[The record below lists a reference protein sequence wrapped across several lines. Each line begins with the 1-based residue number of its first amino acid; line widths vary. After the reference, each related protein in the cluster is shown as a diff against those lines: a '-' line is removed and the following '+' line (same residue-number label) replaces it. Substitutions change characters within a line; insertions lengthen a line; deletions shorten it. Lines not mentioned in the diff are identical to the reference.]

1 MMYFNLPKRMINITK
16 LVCVIGVVS
25 VAFSSC
31 LQKDV
36 YDPANSG
43 DKEEEVTLDNYFDFA
58 TTKNIQLNIDYGK
71 ECPRAYFEV
80 YAENPLS
87 YVAEGGQIIK
97 KAGVSHIATGFT
109 DIQGRYIKPA
119 SFPTAVS
126 EVYIYSPDFGVPTL
140 YKTKVVGSDVS
151 AKITFENALDVTPV
165 DSSTRSAQT
174 RSSLKFIT
182 NVIPN
187 VLGTWNVNTGRPNYL
202 DASKKINVD
211 ATLKSY
217 ITTYFPEGKN
227 NVGTNLVSDDADILI
242 KEDANVVVNYF
253 GGDTGAQSVFA
264 YYCYS
269 ENASIDEIRQAAK
282 HACVIFPNAHKS
294 SLGNYSGVAVNLKY
308 INETGSFP
316 EEEPERIPAGTK
328 IGFLIWNDGW
338 RGVKANGNMFYST
351 KSLNS
356 DKISHTAIFAAKNKV
371 GERVNVITM
380 EDWKNG
386 ENDYND
392 VAFVISS
399 NPIAAIE
406 VPDVPNPG
414 DRQGTEKY
422 SGVLG
427 FEDNW
432 PEQGDYDLNDVVMKY
447 QSSVDYNIDNKVL
460 NIIDKFTLAWTGANY
475 KNSFAYEVPFD
486 LSKASKVTVNGSE
499 TSSYSGNVIT
509 LFKDAKA
516 ELGVSNVNAEDMINQ
531 NIQEKT
537 YTVSIQFNN
546 PTLDKSVV
554 VAPYNPFI
562 KVFNSATEVHLT
574 DHKPTTGANNRFPSG
589 ADISRGDV
597 DGTYFICKDGFPF
610 AIHVDARL
618 DASILNLDLKKENQR
633 IDKTYPK
640 FAEWAKTRDP
650 QIKWWK

>member
-1 MMYFNLPKRMINITK
+1 MMCFNLPQRMINIAK
-16 LVCVIGVVS
+16 LACVIGVVS

-43 DKEEEVTLDNYFDFA
+43 DKEEVTLDNYFDFA

-80 YAENPLS
+80 YVENPLS

-174 RSSLKFIT
+174 RAAVKFIT
-182 NVIPN
+182 DVIPN
-187 VLGTWNVNTGRPNYL
+187 VLGTWNANSGKPDYL

-227 NVGTNLVSDDADILI
+227 NVGPLVTDNADILI
-242 KEDANVVVNYF
+242 KEDANVVINYF
-253 GGDTGAQSVFA
+253 GGDTGAKSVFA
-264 YYCYS
+264 YYCYPKD
-269 ENASIDEIRQAAK
+269 ASTDEIRKATK
-282 HACVIFPNAHKS
+282 HACVIFPNAHGN
-294 SLGNYSGVAVNLKY
+294 SLGYYSGVAVNLKY
-308 INETGSFP
+308 INE
-316 EEEPERIPAGTK
+316 
-328 IGFLIWNDGW
+328 
-338 RGVKANGNMFYST
+338 MFYST

-356 DKISHTAIFAAKNKV
+356 DKISHTAIFAAKNKA
-371 GERVNVITM
+371 GDRVNVITM
-380 EDWKNG
+380 EDWKSG

-406 VPDVPNPG
+406 VPEVPNPG

-486 LSKASKVTVNGSE
+486 LSKASQVIINGDE
-499 TSSYSGNVIT
+499 ITSYSGNVIT

>member
-1 MMYFNLPKRMINITK
+1 MINIAK
-16 LVCVIGVVS
+16 LACVISVVS

-43 DKEEEVTLDNYFDFA
+43 DKEEVTLDNYFDFA

-174 RSSLKFIT
+174 RAAVKFIT
-182 NVIPN
+182 DVIPN
-187 VLGTWNVNTGRPNYL
+187 VLGTWNANSGKPDYL

-227 NVGTNLVSDDADILI
+227 NVGPLVTDNADILI
-242 KEDANVVVNYF
+242 KEDANVVINYF
-253 GGDTGAQSVFA
+253 GGDTGAKSVFA
-264 YYCYS
+264 YYCYPKD
-269 ENASIDEIRQAAK
+269 ASIDKIRKATK
-282 HACVIFPNAHKS
+282 HACVIFPNAHGN
-294 SLGNYSGVAVNLKY
+294 SLGYYSGVAVNLKY
-308 INETGSFP
+308 INETGNFP
-316 EEEPERIPAGTK
+316 QKDPERIPANTK
-328 IGFLIWNDGW
+328 IGFLIWNNGW
-338 RGVKANGNMFYST
+338 VNAKANGNMFYST

-356 DKISHTAIFAAKNKV
+356 DKISHTAIFAAKNKA
-371 GERVNVITM
+371 GDRVNVITM

-414 DRQGTEKY
+414 DRQGTEMY

-460 NIIDKFTLAWTGANY
+460 NIIDKFTLAWTGANNY

-499 TSSYSGNVIT
+499 ASSYSGNVIT

>member
-1 MMYFNLPKRMINITK
+1 MINIAK
-16 LVCVIGVVS
+16 LACVISVVS

-43 DKEEEVTLDNYFDFA
+43 DKEEVTLDNYFDFA

-174 RSSLKFIT
+174 RAAVKFIT
-182 NVIPN
+182 DVIPN
-187 VLGTWNVNTGRPNYL
+187 VLGTWNANSGKPDYL

-227 NVGTNLVSDDADILI
+227 NVGPLVTDNADILI
-242 KEDANVVVNYF
+242 KEDANVVINYF
-253 GGDTGAQSVFA
+253 GGDTGAKSVFA
-264 YYCYS
+264 YYCYPKD
-269 ENASIDEIRQAAK
+269 ASIDEIRKATK
-282 HACVIFPNAHKS
+282 HACVIFPNAHGN
-294 SLGNYSGVAVNLKY
+294 SLGYYSGVAVNLKY
-308 INETGSFP
+308 INETGNFP
-316 EEEPERIPAGTK
+316 QKDPERIPANTK
-328 IGFLIWNDGW
+328 IGFLIWNNGW
-338 RGVKANGNMFYST
+338 VNAKANGNMFYST

-356 DKISHTAIFAAKNKV
+356 DKISHTAIFAAKNKA
-371 GERVNVITM
+371 GDRVNVITM

-414 DRQGTEKY
+414 DRQGTEMY

-499 TSSYSGNVIT
+499 ASSYSGNVIT

-537 YTVSIQFNN
+537 YTVSIQF
-546 PTLDKSVV
+546 TLDKPVV

>member
-1 MMYFNLPKRMINITK
+1 MINITK

-202 DASKKINVD
+202 DTSKKINVD

>member
-1 MMYFNLPKRMINITK
+1 MYFNLPKRMINITK

-414 DRQGTEKY
+414 DRQGTEMY

>member
-1 MMYFNLPKRMINITK
+1 MYFNLPKRMINITK

-174 RSSLKFIT
+174 RAAVKFIT
-182 NVIPN
+182 DVIPN
-187 VLGTWNVNTGRPNYL
+187 VLGTWNANSGKPDYL

-294 SLGNYSGVAVNLKY
+294 NLGNYSGVAVNLKY

-356 DKISHTAIFAAKNKV
+356 DKISHTAIFAAKNKA
-371 GERVNVITM
+371 GDRVNVITM

-414 DRQGTEKY
+414 DRQGTEMY

>member
-1 MMYFNLPKRMINITK
+1 MYFNLPKRMINITK

-269 ENASIDEIRQAAK
+269 ENASIDKIRQAAK

>member
-1 MMYFNLPKRMINITK
+1 MMCFNLPQRMINIAK
-16 LVCVIGVVS
+16 LACVISVVS

-43 DKEEEVTLDNYFDFA
+43 DKEEVTLDNYFDFA

-174 RSSLKFIT
+174 RAAVKFIT
-182 NVIPN
+182 DVIPN
-187 VLGTWNVNTGRPNYL
+187 VLGTWNANSGKPDYL

-294 SLGNYSGVAVNLKY
+294 NLGNYSGVAVNLKY
-308 INETGSFP
+308 INEKGSFP

-356 DKISHTAIFAAKNKV
+356 DKISHTAIFAAKNKA
-371 GERVNVITM
+371 GDRVNVITM

-499 TSSYSGNVIT
+499 ASSYSRNVIT

>member
-1 MMYFNLPKRMINITK
+1 MMCFNLPQRMINIAK
-16 LVCVIGVVS
+16 LACVIGVVS

-43 DKEEEVTLDNYFDFA
+43 DKEEVTLDNYFDFA

-151 AKITFENALDVTPV
+151 AKITFENALDVTAV
-165 DSSTRSAQT
+165 NSSTRSVQT

-227 NVGTNLVSDDADILI
+227 NKGTLVSDDADILI
-242 KEDANVVVNYF
+242 TKDANVVINYF
-253 GGDTGAQSVFA
+253 GGNTAAQSVFA
-264 YYCYS
+264 YYCYPKD
-269 ENASIDEIRQAAK
+269 ASVDEMREATK
-282 HACVIFPNAHKS
+282 HACVIFPNAHGN
-294 SLGNYSGVAVNLKY
+294 SLGYYSGVAVNLKY
-308 INETGSFP
+308 ISKDGKFP
-316 EEEPERIPAGTK
+316 QDDPERIPADTR
-328 IGFLIWNDGW
+328 IGFLIWNNGW
-338 RGVKANGNMFYST
+338 VNAKANGNMFYST
-351 KSLNS
+351 KALNS
-356 DKISHTAIFAAKNKV
+356 DGISHTAIFAAENKA

-380 EDWKNG
+380 DDWKSDK
-386 ENDYND
+386 DYND

-414 DRQGTEKY
+414 DRQGTEMY

-486 LSKASKVTVNGSE
+486 LCKASKVTVNGSE
-499 TSSYSGNVIT
+499 ASSYSGNVIT

-537 YTVSIQFNN
+537 YTVSIQFDD
-546 PTLDKSVV
+546 PTLDKSKV

>member
-1 MMYFNLPKRMINITK
+1 MMCFNLPQRMINIAK
-16 LVCVIGVVS
+16 LACVIGVVS

-43 DKEEEVTLDNYFDFA
+43 DKEEVTLDNYFDFA

-151 AKITFENALDVTPV
+151 AKITFENALDVTAV
-165 DSSTRSAQT
+165 NSSTRSVQT

-227 NVGTNLVSDDADILI
+227 NKGTLVSDDADILI
-242 KEDANVVVNYF
+242 TKDANVVINYF
-253 GGDTGAQSVFA
+253 GGNTAAQSVFA
-264 YYCYS
+264 YYCYPKD
-269 ENASIDEIRQAAK
+269 ASVDEMREATK
-282 HACVIFPNAHKS
+282 HACVIFPNAHGN
-294 SLGNYSGVAVNLKY
+294 SLGYYSGVAVNLKY
-308 INETGSFP
+308 ISKDGKFP
-316 EEEPERIPAGTK
+316 QDDPERILADTR
-328 IGFLIWNDGW
+328 IGFLIWNNGW
-338 RGVKANGNMFYST
+338 VNAKANGNMFYST
-351 KSLNS
+351 KALNS
-356 DKISHTAIFAAKNKV
+356 DGISHTAIFAAENKA

-380 EDWKNG
+380 EDWKSDK
-386 ENDYND
+386 DYND

-399 NPIAAIE
+399 NPIAAIV
-406 VPDVPNPG
+406 VPGLPNPD
-414 DRQGTEKY
+414 DRKGTEKY

-499 TSSYSGNVIT
+499 ASSYSGNVIT

-537 YTVSIQFNN
+537 YTVSIQFDD
-546 PTLDKSVV
+546 PTLDKSKV

>member
-1 MMYFNLPKRMINITK
+1 MYFNLPKRMINITK

-294 SLGNYSGVAVNLKY
+294 NLGNYSGVAVNLKY

-356 DKISHTAIFAAKNKV
+356 DKISHTAIFAAKNKA
-371 GERVNVITM
+371 GDRVNVITM

>member
-1 MMYFNLPKRMINITK
+1 MINIAK
-16 LVCVIGVVS
+16 LACVISVVS

-43 DKEEEVTLDNYFDFA
+43 DKEEVTLDNYFDFA

-151 AKITFENALDVTPV
+151 AKITFENVLDVTPV

-174 RSSLKFIT
+174 RAAVKFIT
-182 NVIPN
+182 DVIPN
-187 VLGTWNVNTGRPNYL
+187 VLGTWNANSGKPDYL

-269 ENASIDEIRQAAK
+269 ENASIDKIRQAAK
-282 HACVIFPNAHKS
+282 HACVIFPNVNKS

-356 DKISHTAIFAAKNKV
+356 DKISHTAIFAAKNKA
-371 GERVNVITM
+371 GDRVNVITM

-414 DRQGTEKY
+414 DRQGTEMY

>member
-1 MMYFNLPKRMINITK
+1 MYFNLPKRMINITK

-202 DASKKINVD
+202 DTSKKINVD

-294 SLGNYSGVAVNLKY
+294 NLGNYSGVAVNLKY

-356 DKISHTAIFAAKNKV
+356 DKISHTAIFAAKNKA

>member
-1 MMYFNLPKRMINITK
+1 MINITK

-36 YDPANSG
+36 YDSANSG

-202 DASKKINVD
+202 DTSKKINVD

-294 SLGNYSGVAVNLKY
+294 NLGNYSGVAVNLKY

-356 DKISHTAIFAAKNKV
+356 DKISHTAIFAAKNKA
-371 GERVNVITM
+371 GDRVNVITM

-499 TSSYSGNVIT
+499 ASSYSGNVIT

>member
-1 MMYFNLPKRMINITK
+1 MYFNLLKRMINITK

-43 DKEEEVTLDNYFDFA
+43 DKEEGVTLDNYFDFA

>member
-1 MMYFNLPKRMINITK
+1 MMCFNLPQRMINIAK
-16 LVCVIGVVS
+16 LACVIGVVS
-25 VAFSSC
+25 VVFSSC

-43 DKEEEVTLDNYFDFA
+43 DKEEVTLDNYFDFA

-202 DASKKINVD
+202 DTSKKINVD

-294 SLGNYSGVAVNLKY
+294 NLGNYSGVAVNLKY

-356 DKISHTAIFAAKNKV
+356 DKISHTAIFAAKNKA
-371 GERVNVITM
+371 GDRVNVITM

>member
-1 MMYFNLPKRMINITK
+1 MMCFNLPQRMINIAK
-16 LVCVIGVVS
+16 LACVIGVVS
-25 VAFSSC
+25 VVFSSC

-36 YDPANSG
+36 YDPANLG
-43 DKEEEVTLDNYFDFA
+43 DKEEVTLDNYFDFA

-151 AKITFENALDVTPV
+151 AKITFENALDVTAV
-165 DSSTRSAQT
+165 NSSTRSVQT

-227 NVGTNLVSDDADILI
+227 NKGTLVSDDADILI
-242 KEDANVVVNYF
+242 TKDANVVINYF
-253 GGDTGAQSVFA
+253 GGNTAAQSVFA
-264 YYCYS
+264 YYCYPKD
-269 ENASIDEIRQAAK
+269 ASVDEMREATK
-282 HACVIFPNAHKS
+282 HACVIFPNAHGN
-294 SLGNYSGVAVNLKY
+294 SLGYYSGVAVNLKY
-308 INETGSFP
+308 ISKDGKFP
-316 EEEPERIPAGTK
+316 QDDPERIPADTR
-328 IGFLIWNDGW
+328 IGFLIWNNGW
-338 RGVKANGNMFYST
+338 VNAKANGNMFYST
-351 KSLNS
+351 KALNS
-356 DKISHTAIFAAKNKV
+356 DGISHTAIFAAENKA

-380 EDWKNG
+380 EDWKSDK
-386 ENDYND
+386 DYND

-399 NPIAAIE
+399 NPIAAIV
-406 VPDVPNPG
+406 VPGLPNPD
-414 DRQGTEKY
+414 DRKGTEKY

-499 TSSYSGNVIT
+499 ASSYSGNVIT

-537 YTVSIQFNN
+537 YTVSIQFDD
-546 PTLDKSVV
+546 PTLDKSKV

>member
-1 MMYFNLPKRMINITK
+1 MINITK

-109 DIQGRYIKPA
+109 DIQGRYIKPV

>member
-1 MMYFNLPKRMINITK
+1 MYFNLPKRMINITK

-31 LQKDV
+31 LQKEV

-202 DASKKINVD
+202 DTSKKINVD

-294 SLGNYSGVAVNLKY
+294 NLGNYSGVAVNLKY

-356 DKISHTAIFAAKNKV
+356 DKISHTAIFAAKNKA
-371 GERVNVITM
+371 GDRVNVITM

>member
-1 MMYFNLPKRMINITK
+1 MMCFNLPQRMINIAK
-16 LVCVIGVVS
+16 LACVISVVS

-43 DKEEEVTLDNYFDFA
+43 DKEEVTLDNYFDFA

-151 AKITFENALDVTPV
+151 AKITFENVLDVTPV

-174 RSSLKFIT
+174 RAAVKFIT
-182 NVIPN
+182 DVIPN
-187 VLGTWNVNTGRPNYL
+187 VLGTWNANSGKPDYL

-227 NVGTNLVSDDADILI
+227 NVGPLVTDNADILI
-242 KEDANVVVNYF
+242 KEDANVVINYF
-253 GGDTGAQSVFA
+253 GGDTGAKSVFA
-264 YYCYS
+264 YYCYPKD
-269 ENASIDEIRQAAK
+269 ASTDEIRKATK
-282 HACVIFPNAHKS
+282 HACVIFPNAHGN
-294 SLGNYSGVAVNLKY
+294 SLGYYSGVAVNLKY
-308 INETGSFP
+308 INETGNFP
-316 EEEPERIPAGTK
+316 QKDPERIPANTK
-328 IGFLIWNDGW
+328 IGFLIWNNGW
-338 RGVKANGNMFYST
+338 VNAKANGNMFYST

-356 DKISHTAIFAAKNKV
+356 DKISHTAIFAAKNKA
-371 GERVNVITM
+371 GDRVNVITM

-414 DRQGTEKY
+414 DRQGTEMY

-499 TSSYSGNVIT
+499 ASSYSGNVIT

-516 ELGVSNVNAEDMINQ
+516 ELGVSNVDMINQ

>member
-1 MMYFNLPKRMINITK
+1 MCFNLPQRMINIAK
-16 LVCVIGVVS
+16 LACVISVVS

-43 DKEEEVTLDNYFDFA
+43 DKEEVTLDNYFDFA

-174 RSSLKFIT
+174 RAAVKFIT
-182 NVIPN
+182 DVIPN
-187 VLGTWNVNTGRPNYL
+187 VLGTWNANSGKPDYL

-227 NVGTNLVSDDADILI
+227 NVGPLVTDNADILI
-242 KEDANVVVNYF
+242 KEDANVVINYF
-253 GGDTGAQSVFA
+253 GGDTGAKSVFA
-264 YYCYS
+264 YYCYPKD
-269 ENASIDEIRQAAK
+269 ASIDKIRKATK
-282 HACVIFPNAHKS
+282 HACVIFPNAHGN
-294 SLGNYSGVAVNLKY
+294 SLGYYSGVAVNLKY
-308 INETGSFP
+308 INETGNFP
-316 EEEPERIPAGTK
+316 QKDPERIPANTK
-328 IGFLIWNDGW
+328 IGFLIWNNGW
-338 RGVKANGNMFYST
+338 VNAKANGNMFYST

-356 DKISHTAIFAAKNKV
+356 DKISHTAIFAAKNKA
-371 GERVNVITM
+371 GDRVNVITM

-414 DRQGTEKY
+414 DRQGTEMY

-432 PEQGDYDLNDVVMKY
+432 PEQGDWAAT
-447 QSSVDYNIDNKVL
+447 NK
-460 NIIDKFTLAWTGANY
+460 G
-475 KNSFAYEVPFD
+475 
-486 LSKASKVTVNGSE
+486 
-499 TSSYSGNVIT
+499 
-509 LFKDAKA
+509 
-516 ELGVSNVNAEDMINQ
+516 
-531 NIQEKT
+531 
-537 YTVSIQFNN
+537 
-546 PTLDKSVV
+546 
-554 VAPYNPFI
+554 
-562 KVFNSATEVHLT
+562 
-574 DHKPTTGANNRFPSG
+574 
-589 ADISRGDV
+589 
-597 DGTYFICKDGFPF
+597 
-610 AIHVDARL
+610 
-618 DASILNLDLKKENQR
+618 
-633 IDKTYPK
+633 
-640 FAEWAKTRDP
+640 
-650 QIKWWK
+650 

>member
-1 MMYFNLPKRMINITK
+1 MINITK

-202 DASKKINVD
+202 DTSKKINVD

-294 SLGNYSGVAVNLKY
+294 NLGNYSGVAVNLKY

-356 DKISHTAIFAAKNKV
+356 DKISHTAIFAAKNKA
-371 GERVNVITM
+371 GDRVNVITM

-406 VPDVPNPG
+406 LPDVPNPG

>member
-1 MMYFNLPKRMINITK
+1 MINIAK
-16 LVCVIGVVS
+16 LACVISVVS

-43 DKEEEVTLDNYFDFA
+43 DKEEVTLDNYFDFA

>member
-1 MMYFNLPKRMINITK
+1 MYFNLPKRMINITK

-202 DASKKINVD
+202 DTSKKINVD

>member
-1 MMYFNLPKRMINITK
+1 MINITK

-202 DASKKINVD
+202 DTSKKINVD

-294 SLGNYSGVAVNLKY
+294 NLGNYSGVAVNLKY

-356 DKISHTAIFAAKNKV
+356 DKISHTAIFAAKNKA
-371 GERVNVITM
+371 GDRVNVITM

-499 TSSYSGNVIT
+499 ASSYSGNVIT

>member
-1 MMYFNLPKRMINITK
+1 MINITK

-217 ITTYFPEGKN
+217 ITTYFLEGKN

>member
-1 MMYFNLPKRMINITK
+1 MINITK
-16 LVCVIGVVS
+16 LVYVIGVVS

>member
-1 MMYFNLPKRMINITK
+1 MINITK

-36 YDPANSG
+36 YDSANSG

-202 DASKKINVD
+202 DTSKKINVD

-294 SLGNYSGVAVNLKY
+294 NLGNYSGVAVNLKY

-356 DKISHTAIFAAKNKV
+356 DKISHTAIFAAKNKA
-371 GERVNVITM
+371 GDRVNVITM

>member
-1 MMYFNLPKRMINITK
+1 MMCFNLPQRMINITK

-202 DASKKINVD
+202 DTSKKINVD

-294 SLGNYSGVAVNLKY
+294 NLGNYSGVAVNLKY

-356 DKISHTAIFAAKNKV
+356 DKISHTAIFAAKNKA
-371 GERVNVITM
+371 GDRVNVITM

-414 DRQGTEKY
+414 DWQGTEKY

>member
-1 MMYFNLPKRMINITK
+1 MMCFNLPQRMINITK

-174 RSSLKFIT
+174 RAAVKFIT
-182 NVIPN
+182 DVIPN
-187 VLGTWNVNTGRPNYL
+187 VLGTWNANSGKPDYL

-227 NVGTNLVSDDADILI
+227 NVGPLVTDNADILI

-294 SLGNYSGVAVNLKY
+294 NLGNYSGVAVNLKY

-356 DKISHTAIFAAKNKV
+356 DKISHTAIFAAKNKA
-371 GERVNVITM
+371 GDRVNVITM

-414 DRQGTEKY
+414 DRQGTEMY

-460 NIIDKFTLAWTGANY
+460 NIIDKFTLAWTGANNY

>member
-1 MMYFNLPKRMINITK
+1 MYFNLPKRMINITK

-356 DKISHTAIFAAKNKV
+356 DKISHTAIFAAKNKA
-371 GERVNVITM
+371 GDRVNVITM

-414 DRQGTEKY
+414 VRQGTEKY

>member
-1 MMYFNLPKRMINITK
+1 MYFNLPKRMINITK

-269 ENASIDEIRQAAK
+269 ENASIDKIRQAAK
-282 HACVIFPNAHKS
+282 HACVIFPNVHKS

-308 INETGSFP
+308 IDETGSFP

>member
-1 MMYFNLPKRMINITK
+1 MINIAK
-16 LVCVIGVVS
+16 LACVISVVS

-43 DKEEEVTLDNYFDFA
+43 DKEEVTLDNYFDFA

-151 AKITFENALDVTPV
+151 AKITFENVLDVTPV

-174 RSSLKFIT
+174 RAAVKFIT
-182 NVIPN
+182 DVIPN
-187 VLGTWNVNTGRPNYL
+187 VLGTWNANSGKPDYL

-282 HACVIFPNAHKS
+282 HACVIFPNVHKS

-356 DKISHTAIFAAKNKV
+356 DKISHTAIFAAKNKA
-371 GERVNVITM
+371 GDRVNVITM

-414 DRQGTEKY
+414 DRQGTEMY

-499 TSSYSGNVIT
+499 ASSYSGNVIT

>member
-1 MMYFNLPKRMINITK
+1 MINITK

-202 DASKKINVD
+202 DTSKKINVD

-253 GGDTGAQSVFA
+253 GGNTGAQSVFA

-294 SLGNYSGVAVNLKY
+294 NLGNYSGVAVNLKY

-356 DKISHTAIFAAKNKV
+356 DKISHTAIFAAKNKA
-371 GERVNVITM
+371 GDRVNVITM

-499 TSSYSGNVIT
+499 ASSYSGNVIT

-618 DASILNLDLKKENQR
+618 DASILNLDLKEENQR

>member
-1 MMYFNLPKRMINITK
+1 MINITK

-43 DKEEEVTLDNYFDFA
+43 DKEEEVTLDNYFNFA

>member
-1 MMYFNLPKRMINITK
+1 MCFNLPQRMINIAK
-16 LVCVIGVVS
+16 LACVIGVVS

-43 DKEEEVTLDNYFDFA
+43 DKEEVTLDNYFDFA

-151 AKITFENALDVTPV
+151 AKITFENALDVTAV
-165 DSSTRSAQT
+165 NSSTRSVQT

-227 NVGTNLVSDDADILI
+227 NKGTLVSDDADILI
-242 KEDANVVVNYF
+242 TKDANVVINYF
-253 GGDTGAQSVFA
+253 GGNTAAQSVFA
-264 YYCYS
+264 YYCYPKD
-269 ENASIDEIRQAAK
+269 ASVDEMREATK
-282 HACVIFPNAHKS
+282 HACVIFPNAHGN
-294 SLGNYSGVAVNLKY
+294 SLGYYSGVAVNLKY
-308 INETGSFP
+308 ISKDGKFP
-316 EEEPERIPAGTK
+316 QDDPERIPADTR
-328 IGFLIWNDGW
+328 IGFLIWNNGW
-338 RGVKANGNMFYST
+338 VNAKANGNMFYST
-351 KSLNS
+351 KALNS
-356 DKISHTAIFAAKNKV
+356 DGISHTAIFAAENKA

-380 EDWKNG
+380 EDWKSDK
-386 ENDYND
+386 DYND

-399 NPIAAIE
+399 NPIAAIV
-406 VPDVPNPG
+406 VPGLPNPD
-414 DRQGTEKY
+414 DRKGTEKY

-499 TSSYSGNVIT
+499 ASSYSGNVIT

>member
-1 MMYFNLPKRMINITK
+1 MYFNLPKRMINITK

-43 DKEEEVTLDNYFDFA
+43 DKEEVTLDNYFDFA

-202 DASKKINVD
+202 DASQKINVD

-356 DKISHTAIFAAKNKV
+356 DKISHTAIFAAKNKA

-499 TSSYSGNVIT
+499 ASSYSGNVIT

>member
-1 MMYFNLPKRMINITK
+1 MMCFNLPQRMINIAK
-16 LVCVIGVVS
+16 LACVISVVS

-43 DKEEEVTLDNYFDFA
+43 DKEEVTLDNYFDFA

-151 AKITFENALDVTPV
+151 AKITFENVLDVTPV

-174 RSSLKFIT
+174 RAAVKFIT
-182 NVIPN
+182 DVIPN
-187 VLGTWNVNTGRPNYL
+187 VLGTWNANSGKPDYL

-227 NVGTNLVSDDADILI
+227 NVGTNLVTDNADILI
-242 KEDANVVVNYF
+242 KEDANVVINYF
-253 GGDTGAQSVFA
+253 GGDTGAKSVFA
-264 YYCYS
+264 YYCYPKD
-269 ENASIDEIRQAAK
+269 ASTDEIRKATK
-282 HACVIFPNAHKS
+282 HACVIFPNAHGN
-294 SLGNYSGVAVNLKY
+294 SLGYYSGVAVNLKY
-308 INETGSFP
+308 INETGNFP
-316 EEEPERIPAGTK
+316 QKDPERIPANTK
-328 IGFLIWNDGW
+328 IGFLIWNNGW
-338 RGVKANGNMFYST
+338 VNAKANGNMFYST

-356 DKISHTAIFAAKNKV
+356 DKISHTAIFAAKNKA
-371 GERVNVITM
+371 GDRVNVITM

-414 DRQGTEKY
+414 DRQGTEMY

-499 TSSYSGNVIT
+499 ASSYSGNVIT

>member
-1 MMYFNLPKRMINITK
+1 MYFNLPKRMINITK

-151 AKITFENALDVTPV
+151 AKITFENVLDVTPV